1 MRFSSFLILFIQIY
15 GEYAISKNNLN
26 YVCDKYIYIMVN
38 LEWYRTFKSV
48 YKNGNFSLA
57 AKELF
62 ISQPAVS
69 QQISMLEAH
78 VGYKLFNRK
87 SKGVESTE
95 YAKLL
100 NNLIIEALDRLENV
114 ENGFR
119 AKAFNANRLISI
131 GISKHLMRS
140 LGSTLVSKFDF
151 IDFSFHENDA
161 LFELVDSKKLDFA
174 VVTKQYDTF
183 DTIQKKVGEIKQVII
198 GSNTIDASELKSSIK
213 IKDFSAIEHWLNDQ
227 KWFSHNAQIPHIK
240 LFWLHVF
247 NKKRP
252 SMVPNYIIPSEYEML
267 EIISKNTGIAVVWDC
282 NAKSLIEESKIQ
294 LLWNSKQM
302 PSTEVFVLSGK
313 NDNLSTI
320 FENIQLELKK
330 VLG

>member
-1 MRFSSFLILFIQIY
+1 
-15 GEYAISKNNLN
+15 
-26 YVCDKYIYIMVN
+26 MVN

-69 QQISMLEAH
+69 QQIGMLEAH

-87 SKGVESTE
+87 SKGVEPTE

-119 AKAFNANRLISI
+119 AKAFSANRLISV
-131 GISKHLMRS
+131 GISKHLMSS
-140 LGSTLVSKFDF
+140 LGSSLISKFEF
-151 IDFSFHENDA
+151 IDFSFYENDQ

-174 VVTKQYDTF
+174 IVTKKYDTF
-183 DTIQKKVGEIKQVII
+183 DTIQKKLGEIKQII
-198 GSNTIDASELKSSIK
+198 VGSNDIDASELKSSIK
-213 IKDFSAIEHWLNDQ
+213 NKDLLTIENWLNNQ
-227 KWFSHNAQIPHIK
+227 KWFSHDSGIPHIK

-267 EIISKNTGIAVVWDC
+267 ELLSKNTGVAIVWNS
-282 NAKSLIEESKIQ
+282 NAKDLLAEKKIQ
-294 LLWNSKQM
+294 LLWDSNQM
-302 PSTEVFVLSGK
+302 PGTEVFLLSRK
-313 NDNLSTI
+313 KENITAF
-320 FENIQLELKK
+320 FENIEAQLKK
-330 VLG
+330 VLE

>member
-1 MRFSSFLILFIQIY
+1 
-15 GEYAISKNNLN
+15 
-26 YVCDKYIYIMVN
+26 MVN

-69 QQISMLEAH
+69 QQIGMLEAH

-87 SKGVESTE
+87 SKGVEPTE

-119 AKAFNANRLISI
+119 AKAFNANRLISV
-131 GISKHLMRS
+131 GISKHFMIS
-140 LGSTLVSKFDF
+140 LGSVLLSKFDF
-151 IDFSFHENDA
+151 IDFSFYENDQ

-174 VVTKQYDTF
+174 IVTKQYDTF
-183 DTIQKKVGEIKQVII
+183 DTTQKNVGKIKQVIV
-198 GSNTIDASELKSSIK
+198 GSSALEVSLLKLNIK
-213 IKDFSAIEHWLNDQ
+213 NKDFNATESWLNDQ
-227 KWFSHNAQIPHIK
+227 KWFSHDAGIPHIK

-252 SMVPNYIIPSEYEML
+252 SMVPNYIIPSEHEMI
-267 EIISKNTGIAVVWDC
+267 EILSRNLGVSVVWDI
-282 NAKSLIEESKIQ
+282 NARNFIADKKIQ
-294 LLWNSKQM
+294 LLWNSKEM
-302 PSTEVFVLSGK
+302 PSTEVFLLSAK
-313 NDNLSTI
+313 KDNLNTI
-320 FENIQLELKK
+320 FEKIEIELKNA
-330 VLG
+330 LA

>member
-1 MRFSSFLILFIQIY
+1 
-15 GEYAISKNNLN
+15 
-26 YVCDKYIYIMVN
+26 MVN

-87 SKGVESTE
+87 SKGVEPTE

-140 LGSTLVSKFDF
+140 LGSALVSKFDF
-151 IDFSFHENDA
+151 IDFSFHENDT

-183 DTIQKKVGEIKQVII
+183 DTIQKKIGEIKQVIV
-198 GSNTIDASELKSSIK
+198 GSNTIDASELKSNIK
-213 IKDFSAIEHWLNDQ
+213 TKDFSATEQWLNDQ

-252 SMVPNYIIPSEYEML
+252 SMIPNYIIPSEYEML

-282 NAKSLIEESKIQ
+282 NAKSLIEENKIQ

-320 FENIQLELKK
+320 FENIQIELKR
-330 VLG
+330 VLE

>member
-1 MRFSSFLILFIQIY
+1 
-15 GEYAISKNNLN
+15 
-26 YVCDKYIYIMVN
+26 MVN

-69 QQISMLEAH
+69 QQIAMLEAH

-87 SKGVESTE
+87 SKGVEPTE

-119 AKAFNANRLISI
+119 AKAFNANRLISV
-131 GISKHLMRS
+131 GISKHLMSS
-140 LGSTLVSKFDF
+140 LGSALLSKFEF
-151 IDFSFHENDA
+151 IDFSFHENDQ

-174 VVTKQYDTF
+174 IVTKRYDTF
-183 DTIQKKVGEIKQVII
+183 DTIQKKVGEIKQII
-198 GSNTIDASELKSSIK
+198 VGSNNIDASELKSSVK
-213 IKDFSAIEHWLNDQ
+213 NKDFTAIENWLNDQ
-227 KWFSHNAQIPHIK
+227 KWFSHDSGIPHIK

-252 SMVPNYIIPSEYEML
+252 SMFPNYIIPSEYEML
-267 EIISKNTGIAVVWDC
+267 ELLSKNIGIAVVWNV
-282 NAKSLIEESKIQ
+282 NAKDFIAEKRIQ
-294 LLWNSKQM
+294 LLWNSNQM
-302 PSTEVFVLSGK
+302 PSTQVFLLSGK
-313 NDNLSTI
+313 KENKIDF
-320 FENIQLELKK
+320 FENIEVELKK

>member
-1 MRFSSFLILFIQIY
+1 
-15 GEYAISKNNLN
+15 
-26 YVCDKYIYIMVN
+26 MVN

-69 QQISMLEAH
+69 QQIGMLEAH

-87 SKGVESTE
+87 SKGVEPTE

-100 NNLIIEALDRLENV
+100 NNLIIDALDRLENV

-119 AKAFNANRLISI
+119 AKAFSANRLISV
-131 GISKHLMRS
+131 GISKHLMSS
-140 LGSTLVSKFDF
+140 LGSSLISKFEF
-151 IDFSFHENDA
+151 IDFSFYENDQ

-174 VVTKQYDTF
+174 IVTKKYDTF
-183 DTIQKKVGEIKQVII
+183 DTIQKKLGEIKQII
-198 GSNTIDASELKSSIK
+198 VGSNDIDASELKSSIK
-213 IKDFSAIEHWLNDQ
+213 NKDLLTIENWLNNQ
-227 KWFSHNAQIPHIK
+227 KWFSHDSGIPHIK

-252 SMVPNYIIPSEYEML
+252 SMVPTYIIPSEYEML
-267 EIISKNTGIAVVWDC
+267 ELLSKNTGVAVVWNS
-282 NAKSLIEESKIQ
+282 NAKDLLAEKKIQ
-294 LLWNSKQM
+294 LLWDSNQM
-302 PSTEVFVLSGK
+302 PGTEVFLLSRK
-313 NDNLSTI
+313 KENITAF
-320 FENIQLELKK
+320 FENIEAELKK
-330 VLG
+330 VLQ

>member
-1 MRFSSFLILFIQIY
+1 
-15 GEYAISKNNLN
+15 
-26 YVCDKYIYIMVN
+26 MVS

-87 SKGVESTE
+87 SKGVEPTD

-100 NNLIIEALDRLENV
+100 NNLIIDALDRLENV

-119 AKAFNANRLISI
+119 AKASDAKRLISV
-131 GISKHLMRS
+131 GISKNLFAS
-140 LGSTLVSKFDF
+140 LGSVLISKFDF
-151 IDFSFHENDA
+151 IDFSFHDNDT
-161 LFELVDSKKLDFA
+161 LFELVDTKKLDFA
-174 VVTKQYDTF
+174 IITKQFDTF
-183 DTIQKKVGEIKQVII
+183 DTISEIVGKIKLVMVSSPQLED
-198 GSNTIDASELKSSIK
+198 NEFKLALKSK
-213 IKDFSAIEHWLNDQ
+213 KFSEIEYWLNEQ
-227 KWFSHNAQIPHIK
+227 KWYSHDARIPHIK

-252 SMVPNYIIPSEYEML
+252 SMVANYIIPNESEML
-267 EIISKNTGIAVVWDC
+267 RVLSKNNGVGITWNC
-282 NAKSLIEESKIQ
+282 NAKELIQENKLKILWDSKEMPKMDVF
-294 LLWNSKQM
+294 LL
-302 PSTEVFVLSGK
+302 TGK
-313 NDNLSTI
+313 NNNLGSI
-320 FENIQLELKK
+320 FETIALELKE
-330 VLG
+330 VLK

>member
-1 MRFSSFLILFIQIY
+1 
-15 GEYAISKNNLN
+15 
-26 YVCDKYIYIMVN
+26 MVN

-69 QQISMLEAH
+69 QQIGMLEAH

-87 SKGVESTE
+87 SKGVEPTE

-119 AKAFNANRLISI
+119 AKAFNANRLISV
-131 GISKHLMRS
+131 GISKHLMSS
-140 LGSTLVSKFDF
+140 LGSVLLSRYEF
-151 IDFSFHENDA
+151 IDFAFHKNDQ

-174 VVTKQYDTF
+174 IVTKRYDTF
-183 DTIQKKVGEIKQVII
+183 DTIQKKLGEIKQII
-198 GSNTIDASELKSSIK
+198 VGSNGIDASELKTGIK
-213 IKDFSAIEHWLNDQ
+213 TKDFTTIENWLNNQ
-227 KWFSHNAQIPHIK
+227 KWFSHDSGIPHIK

-267 EIISKNTGIAVVWDC
+267 ELLSKNTGVAVVWNI
-282 NAKSLIEESKIQ
+282 NAKNLLVENRLQ
-294 LLWNSKQM
+294 LLWDSNQM
-302 PSTEVFVLSGK
+302 PSTEVFLLSGK
-313 NDNLSTI
+313 KENITTI
-320 FENIQLELKK
+320 FENIEAELKK
-330 VLG
+330 VLE

>member
-1 MRFSSFLILFIQIY
+1 
-15 GEYAISKNNLN
+15 
-26 YVCDKYIYIMVN
+26 MVN

-69 QQISMLEAH
+69 QQMSMLEAH

-87 SKGVESTE
+87 SKGVEPTE

-119 AKAFNANRLISI
+119 AKAFSANRLVSI
-131 GISKHLMRS
+131 GISEHLMSS
-140 LGSTLVSKFDF
+140 LGSCLISKFDF

-174 VVTKQYDTF
+174 VVTKKYDTF
-183 DTIQKKVGEIKQVII
+183 DTIQKKVGEIKQVIV
-198 GSNTIDASELKSSIK
+198 GSNNIDASELKSNIK
-213 IKDFSAIEHWLNDQ
+213 IKDFTAIEHWLNDH
-227 KWFSHNAQIPHIK
+227 KWFSSNAQIPQIK

-267 EIISKNTGIAVVWDC
+267 EILSKNKGLSVVWNI
-282 NAKSLIEESKIQ
+282 NAKNFIAEKRAQ
-294 LLWNSKQM
+294 LVWDSEQM
-302 PSTEVFVLSGK
+302 PSTAVFLLSGK

-320 FENIQLELKK
+320 FENVATALKK
-330 VLG
+330 VLE

>member
-1 MRFSSFLILFIQIY
+1 
-15 GEYAISKNNLN
+15 
-26 YVCDKYIYIMVN
+26 MVN

-87 SKGVESTE
+87 SKGVEPTE

-119 AKAFNANRLISI
+119 SKAFDANRLITV
-131 GISKHLMRS
+131 GISKHLFS
-140 LGSTLVSKFDF
+140 SIGSFLIAKFDY
-151 IDFSFHENDA
+151 IDFSFCENNS
-161 LFELVDSKKLDFA
+161 LFELVNTKKIDFA
-174 VVTKQYDTF
+174 IVTKKIETF
-183 DTIQKKVGEIKQVII
+183 DTVQKEVGKIKQIVVASSNIDATPLQAYIQKEDSV
-198 GSNTIDASELKSSIK
+198 
-213 IKDFSAIEHWLNDQ
+213 AIENWLNEQ
-227 KWFSHNAQIPHIK
+227 KWYSHDSGIPHIK
-240 LFWLHVF
+240 LFWLHIF

-252 SMVPNYIIPSEYEML
+252 SMVSNYIIPSEYEML
-267 EIISKNTGIAVVWDC
+267 EMLSRNTGVAVTWDC
-282 NAKSLIEESKIQ
+282 NAKSFLQSGKLQ
-294 LLWNSKQM
+294 LLWESDRM
-302 PSTEVFVLSGK
+302 PDTEVYLLSGK
-313 NDNLSTI
+313 HSGFNTAAQEI
-320 FENIQLELKK
+320 EEELKK
-330 VLG
+330 VLA

>member
-1 MRFSSFLILFIQIY
+1 
-15 GEYAISKNNLN
+15 
-26 YVCDKYIYIMVN
+26 MVN

-48 YKNGNFSLA
+48 YKNQNFSLA

-87 SKGVESTE
+87 SKGVEPTE

-119 AKAFNANRLISI
+119 AKAFDANRLISI

-140 LGSTLVSKFDF
+140 LGSALISKFDF

-161 LFELVDSKKLDFA
+161 LFELVDAKKLDFA
-174 VVTKQYDTF
+174 VVTNKYDTF
-183 DTIQKKVGEIKQVII
+183 DTIQKKLGEIKQII
-198 GSNTIDASELKSSIK
+198 VGSTNIDATELKAK
-213 IKDFSAIEHWLNDQ
+213 IKSKDWAAVENWLNDQ
-227 KWFSHNAQIPHIK
+227 KWYSFDAGIPHIK

-267 EIISKNTGIAVVWDC
+267 EILSKNTGLAVVWDI
-282 NAKSLIEESKIQ
+282 NSKDLIEEKKLQ

-302 PSTEVFVLSGK
+302 PCTEVFLLSGK
-313 NDNLSTI
+313 NDNLTAI
-320 FENIQLELKK
+320 FEKIEQELKR
-330 VLG
+330 VLE

>member
-1 MRFSSFLILFIQIY
+1 
-15 GEYAISKNNLN
+15 
-26 YVCDKYIYIMVN
+26 MVN

-69 QQISMLEAH
+69 QQIAMLEAH

-87 SKGVESTE
+87 SKGVEATD

-100 NNLIIEALDRLENV
+100 NNLIIDALDRLENV

-119 AKAFNANRLISI
+119 AKAFNANRLISV
-131 GISKHLMRS
+131 GISRHLMSS
-140 LGSTLVSKFDF
+140 LGSVLLSKFDF
-151 IDFSFHENDA
+151 IDFSFHKNEA
-161 LFELVDSKKLDFA
+161 LFELVDTKKIDFA
-174 VVTKQYDTF
+174 IVTQQYDTF
-183 DTIQKKVGEIKQVII
+183 DTIQKKVGEIKQII
-198 GSNTIDASELKSSIK
+198 VSSATIDLTDVKK
-213 IKDFSAIEHWLNDQ
+213 NIEKNDLLGTEQWLNEQ
-227 KWFSHNAQIPHIK
+227 KWFSYDARIPHIK
-240 LFWLHVF
+240 VFWLHVF

-267 EIISKNTGIAVVWDC
+267 EILSKNTGIAVAWNV
-282 NAKSLIEESKIQ
+282 NATTFIANKKLQ
-294 LLWNSKQM
+294 LVWNSPQM
-302 PSTEVFVLSGK
+302 PATDVFLLSGK
-313 NDNLSTI
+313 NNNLSAI
-320 FENIQLELKK
+320 FESIALELMA

>member
-1 MRFSSFLILFIQIY
+1 
-15 GEYAISKNNLN
+15 
-26 YVCDKYIYIMVN
+26 MVN

-87 SKGVESTE
+87 SKGVDPTE

-119 AKAFNANRLISI
+119 SKAFDANRLITV
-131 GISKHLMRS
+131 GISKHLFS
-140 LGSTLVSKFDF
+140 SIGSFLIAKFDY
-151 IDFSFHENDA
+151 IDFSFCENNS
-161 LFELVDSKKLDFA
+161 LFELVNTKKIDFA
-174 VVTKQYDTF
+174 IVTKKIETF
-183 DTIQKKVGEIKQVII
+183 DTVQKEIGKIKQIVVASSNIDATPLQAYIQKEDSV
-198 GSNTIDASELKSSIK
+198 
-213 IKDFSAIEHWLNDQ
+213 AIENWLNEQ
-227 KWFSHNAQIPHIK
+227 KWYSHDSGIPHIK

-252 SMVPNYIIPSEYEML
+252 SMVSNYIIPSEYEML
-267 EIISKNTGIAVVWDC
+267 EMLSRNTGVAVTWDC
-282 NAKSLIEESKIQ
+282 NAKSFLQSGKLQ
-294 LLWNSKQM
+294 LLWESDRM
-302 PSTEVFVLSGK
+302 PDTEVYLLSGK
-313 NDNLSTI
+313 HSGFNTVAQEI
-320 FENIQLELKK
+320 EEELKK
-330 VLG
+330 VLV

>member
-1 MRFSSFLILFIQIY
+1 
-15 GEYAISKNNLN
+15 
-26 YVCDKYIYIMVN
+26 MVN

-69 QQISMLEAH
+69 QQMVMLEAH

-87 SKGVESTE
+87 SKGVEPTE

-119 AKAFNANRLISI
+119 AKAVNTNQLISV
-131 GISKHLMRS
+131 GISKHLFSTIGSS
-140 LGSTLVSKFDF
+140 LLSKFDY
-151 IDFSFHENDA
+151 IDFSFHENEM
-161 LFELVDSKKLDFA
+161 LFELVDTKKLKFA
-174 VVTKQYDTF
+174 VVTKRYDTF
-183 DTIQKKVGEIKQVII
+183 DTLHKKVGDIKQII
-198 GSNTIDASELKSSIK
+198 VGSSNLAISEVKSK
-213 IKDFSAIEHWLNDQ
+213 IKSEDFTEVEHWLNKQ
-227 KWFSHNAQIPHIK
+227 KWYSHDSGIPHIK

-252 SMVPNYIIPSEYEML
+252 SMIPNFIIPSEYEML
-267 EIISKNTGIAVVWDC
+267 EALSKNSGVSVVWNC
-282 NAKSLIEESKIQ
+282 NAKPFIQDEKIQ
-294 LLWNSKQM
+294 LVWDSAEM
-302 PSTEVFVLSGK
+302 PSTEVFLLSGK
-313 NDNLSTI
+313 NETLTSAFQEI
-320 FENIQLELKK
+320 ESELKK
-330 VLG
+330 VLE

>member
-1 MRFSSFLILFIQIY
+1 
-15 GEYAISKNNLN
+15 
-26 YVCDKYIYIMVN
+26 MVN

-69 QQISMLEAH
+69 QQMSMLEAH

-87 SKGVESTE
+87 SKGVEPTQ

-119 AKAFNANRLISI
+119 AKAVNTNQLISV
-131 GISKHLMRS
+131 GISKHLFSSIGSS
-140 LGSTLVSKFDF
+140 LLSKFDY
-151 IDFSFHENDA
+151 IDFSFYENEM
-161 LFELVDSKKLDFA
+161 LFELVDTKKLKFA
-174 VVTKQYDTF
+174 VVSEKYDTF
-183 DTIQKKVGEIKQVII
+183 DTFYKKVGDIKQII
-198 GSNTIDASELKSSIK
+198 VGSSNIDILEVRSK
-213 IKDFSAIEHWLNDQ
+213 IRAKDFTEVEHWLNKQ
-227 KWFSHNAQIPHIK
+227 KWYSHDSEIPHIK

-252 SMVPNYIIPSEYEML
+252 SMIPNFIIPSEYEML
-267 EIISKNTGIAVVWDC
+267 QALSKNMGVAVVWNC
-282 NAKSLIEESKIQ
+282 NAKQLIQDQKIQ
-294 LLWNSKQM
+294 LIWDSKQM
-302 PSTEVFVLSGK
+302 PSSEVFLLSGK
-313 NDNLSTI
+313 NDTLTGAFQKI
-320 FENIQLELKK
+320 EAQLKE
-330 VLG
+330 VLQ

>member
-1 MRFSSFLILFIQIY
+1 
-15 GEYAISKNNLN
+15 
-26 YVCDKYIYIMVN
+26 MVN

-69 QQISMLEAH
+69 QQIGMLEAH

-87 SKGVESTE
+87 SKGVEPTE

-119 AKAFNANRLISI
+119 AKAINANRLISV
-131 GISKHLMRS
+131 GISKHLMSS
-140 LGSTLVSKFDF
+140 LGRVLLSKFEF
-151 IDFSFHENDA
+151 IDFSFYENDQ

-174 VVTKQYDTF
+174 IVTKQYDTF
-183 DTIQKKVGEIKQVII
+183 DTIQKKIGEIKQII
-198 GSNTIDASELKSSIK
+198 VGSNDIDALDLKISIENE
-213 IKDFSAIEHWLNDQ
+213 DFIAIENWLNNQ
-227 KWFSHNAQIPHIK
+227 KWFSHDSGIPHIK

-247 NKKRP
+247 SKKRP

-267 EIISKNTGIAVVWDC
+267 ELLSKNTGVAVVWDC
-282 NAKSLIEESKIQ
+282 NAANLLAEKRIQ
-294 LLWNSKQM
+294 LVWNSKHM

-313 NDNLSTI
+313 KENLAAI
-320 FENIQLELKK
+320 FENIETELKK
-330 VLG
+330 VF

>member
-1 MRFSSFLILFIQIY
+1 
-15 GEYAISKNNLN
+15 
-26 YVCDKYIYIMVN
+26 MVN

-87 SKGVESTE
+87 SKGVEPTE

-119 AKAFNANRLISI
+119 SKALDTNRLITV
-131 GISKHLMRS
+131 GISKHLFS
-140 LGSTLVSKFDF
+140 SIGSKLISKFDY
-151 IDFSFHENDA
+151 IDFSFHANDA
-161 LFELVDSKKLDFA
+161 LFELVNAKKIDFA
-174 VVTKQYDTF
+174 VVTNKYDTF
-183 DTIQKKVGEIKQVII
+183 DTVQKKLG
-198 GSNTIDASELKSSIK
+198 TITQIVVASTNLDVSTLKNSIEVN
-213 IKDFSAIEHWLNDQ
+213 DFAAVESVLNEQ
-227 KWFSHNAQIPHIK
+227 KWYSHDAGIPHIK

-267 EIISKNTGIAVVWDC
+267 EVLSKNTGVAVTWDI
-282 NAKSLIEESKIQ
+282 NAKSFVEKEQLQ
-294 LLWNSKQM
+294 LLWKSDQM
-302 PSTEVFVLSGK
+302 PSTSVYLLSAK
-313 NDNLSTI
+313 NANFSSAASLIED
-320 FENIQLELKK
+320 ELKSI
-330 VLG
+330 LT

>member
-1 MRFSSFLILFIQIY
+1 
-15 GEYAISKNNLN
+15 
-26 YVCDKYIYIMVN
+26 MVN

-69 QQISMLEAH
+69 QQIGMLEAH

-87 SKGVESTE
+87 SKGVEPTQ

-119 AKAFNANRLISI
+119 AKAFNANRLISV
-131 GISKHLMRS
+131 GISKHFMIS
-140 LGSTLVSKFDF
+140 LGSVLLSKFDF

-174 VVTKQYDTF
+174 IVTKQYDTF
-183 DTIQKKVGEIKQVII
+183 DTIQKKVGQIKQVII
-198 GSNTIDASELKSSIK
+198 GSNTIDGSELQSNIK
-213 IKDFSAIEHWLNDQ
+213 IKDFSAIEYWLNEQ
-227 KWFSHNAQIPHIK
+227 KWFSHDARIPHIK

-252 SMVPNYIIPSEYEML
+252 SMVPNYIIPSEYEMI
-267 EIISKNTGIAVVWDC
+267 EILSRNSGVAVVWDI
-282 NAKSLIEESKIQ
+282 NAKSFIADKKIQ
-294 LLWNSKQM
+294 LLWDSQQM
-302 PSTEVFVLSGK
+302 PSSDVYVLSVK
-313 NDNLSTI
+313 NDNLNTV
-320 FENIQLELKK
+320 FENIQLELKSA
-330 VLG
+330 LQ

>member
-1 MRFSSFLILFIQIY
+1 
-15 GEYAISKNNLN
+15 
-26 YVCDKYIYIMVN
+26 MVN

-87 SKGVESTE
+87 SKGVEPTE

-119 AKAFNANRLISI
+119 SKAFDANRLITV
-131 GISKHLMRS
+131 GISKNLFSSMAS
-140 LGSTLVSKFDF
+140 LLISKFDY
-151 IDFSFHENDA
+151 IDFSFQENDA
-161 LFELVDSKKLDFA
+161 LFELVNTKKIDFA
-174 VVTKQYDTF
+174 IVTKKYDTF
-183 DTIQKKVGEIKQVII
+183 DTLQKKLGDIRQIIVGSK
-198 GSNTIDASELKSSIK
+198 NIDAAKLQTDIK
-213 IKDFSAIEHWLNDQ
+213 NSDYNAIENWLNDQ
-227 KWFSHNAQIPHIK
+227 KWYSHDSGIPHIK

-252 SMVPNYIIPSEYEML
+252 SMVPNYIIPSESEML
-267 EIISKNTGIAVVWDC
+267 EVLSKNSGVAVSWDINARSFIQNEKLQLLWETNQMPETSVYLLSAKNTGFNLA
-282 NAKSLIEESKIQ
+282 AQEIEEELKR
-294 LLWNSKQM
+294 
-302 PSTEVFVLSGK
+302 VLS
-313 NDNLSTI
+313 
-320 FENIQLELKK
+320 
-330 VLG
+330 

>member
-1 MRFSSFLILFIQIY
+1 
-15 GEYAISKNNLN
+15 
-26 YVCDKYIYIMVN
+26 MVN

-48 YKNGNFSLA
+48 YKNANFSLA

-87 SKGVESTE
+87 SKGVEPTE

-119 AKAFNANRLISI
+119 AKAINANRLISI
-131 GISKHLMRS
+131 GISKHLMSS
-140 LGSTLVSKFDF
+140 LGSALVSRFDF
-151 IDFSFHENDA
+151 IDFSFHEDDT

-174 VVTKQYDTF
+174 IVTKRYDTF
-183 DTIQKKVGEIKQVII
+183 DTIQKKVGEIKQVIV
-198 GSNTIDASELKSSIK
+198 GSNNIDASELKSNIK
-213 IKDFSAIEHWLNDQ
+213 IKDFTATEYWLNDQ

-252 SMVPNYIIPSEYEML
+252 SMIPNYIIPSEYEML
-267 EIISKNTGIAVVWDC
+267 EIISKNTGIGVVWDI
-282 NAKSLIEESKIQ
+282 NAKRLLAENKIQ

-302 PSTEVFVLSGK
+302 PSSEVFILSGK
-313 NDNLSTI
+313 NENLSTI
-320 FENIQLELKK
+320 FRNIQHELKR